1 MSMSKTLAVSTYPG
15 GLRRMSS
22 IRALPFFRSF
32 LSWAR
37 RTRISFARRRASI
50 LWSSERTGAWT
61 WVFAL
66 CMARHSNSAL
76 SRFKCEF
83 FAAI

>member
-1 MSMSKTLAVSTYPG
+1 M
-15 GLRRMSS
+15 R
-22 IRALPFFRSF
+22 
-32 LSWAR
+32 
-37 RTRISFARRRASI
+37 
-50 LWSSERTGAWT
+50 WSSERTGAWT

-66 CMARHSNSAL
+66 CMARHSNSAP